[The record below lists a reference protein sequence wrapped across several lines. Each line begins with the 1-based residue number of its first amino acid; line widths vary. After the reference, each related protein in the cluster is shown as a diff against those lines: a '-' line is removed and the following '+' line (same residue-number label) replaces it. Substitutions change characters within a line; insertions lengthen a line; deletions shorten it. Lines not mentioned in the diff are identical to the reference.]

1 MEGFRSQWP
10 QAIHTYIQD
19 ILFGLFFIKDSE
31 EREGSMMELRE
42 TITAVIVFESPS
54 NRVRDISIILMKSKS
69 QWINSMTVKKCV
81 IKGGFITM

>member
-1 MEGFRSQWP
+1 
-10 QAIHTYIQD
+10 
-19 ILFGLFFIKDSE
+19 
-31 EREGSMMELRE
+31 MMELRE